1 MFRFKSTMFL
11 QKPECLSMLWQLEGI
26 PNHGMHLMSF
36 GRRDLWKSL
45 VNLVVLIFSS
55 SPFGAGR
62 RMSPGMSYATTTMEL
77 VLVNLI
83 RWFEWE
89 LATGIGEEVDM
100 DEAFGI
106 TVGKKNPLLLIA

>member
-1 MFRFKSTMFL
+1 MEITGKSSCVDF
-11 QKPECLSMLWQLEGI
+11 QLI
-26 PNHGMHLMSF
+26 S
-36 GRRDLWKSL
+36 
-45 VNLVVLIFSS
+45 
-55 SPFGAGR
+55 FGAGR
-62 RMSPGMSYATTTMEL
+62 RMCPGMSYVTTTMEL
-77 VLVNLI
+77 VLVTLI

>member
-1 MFRFKSTMFL
+1 
-11 QKPECLSMLWQLEGI
+11 
-26 PNHGMHLMSF
+26 
-36 GRRDLWKSL
+36 
-45 VNLVVLIFSS
+45 
-55 SPFGAGR
+55 
-62 RMSPGMSYATTTMEL
+62 MSYATTTMEL

-106 TVGKKNPLLLIA
+106 NVGKKSPLLLIA